1 MKSRTPM
8 LAIALAPVLML
19 GSLLGSLSAC
29 SSPAKPRPMTLQEMV
44 AADPLP
50 LAKGAKWTYK
60 VSVLRY
66 QPEKD
71 AEVKQELDWATEVVD
86 VKESN
91 GVTAYVIKGWPTDL
105 MDFDQVPV
113 ATEKTILRSD
123 NNFLWAEK
131 NEPSL
136 DNAEG
141 WFTWPL
147 IDGQKICPSVE
158 TNYCWQVSAI
168 ETGYAMS
175 FYTGPDEVL
184 YELSPGTGVSRF
196 RYLHH
201 GTTNKVEAKL
211 VSFKKGSAK

>member
-19 GSLLGSLSAC
+19 GSFSLGSLAAC

-50 LAKGAKWTYK
+50 LTKGAKWTYK

-66 QPEKD
+66 EPDKD

-91 GVTAYVIKGWPTDL
+91 GITAYVVKGWPTDL
-105 MDFDQVPV
+105 MDFDKVPV

-136 DNAEG
+136 DNA
-141 WFTWPL
+141 
-147 IDGQKICPSVE
+147 
-158 TNYCWQVSAI
+158 
-168 ETGYAMS
+168 
-175 FYTGPDEVL
+175 
-184 YELSPGTGVSRF
+184 R
-196 RYLHH
+196 
-201 GTTNKVEAKL
+201 
-211 VSFKKGSAK
+211 